1 MKRVLVLYYSQ
12 SGQLLE
18 ILNKLTEP
26 LKTNPELAITFCEI
40 QPEPP
45 FSFPWDNPTFFDAFP
60 ESVMQVPQTV
70 KPLPDEV
77 MQNQYDLIILGYQ
90 IWFLSISIPIN
101 SFLFS
106 ADAAKLFQN
115 TPVLTVIGCR
125 NMWVNAHEN
134 MKKRLRELHATLVG
148 NIVLTDKAPN
158 LISAYTIVKW
168 MFTGK
173 KEKYLGIFPK
183 PGVSDQ
189 DINNTSVFAPPLLQ
203 AIQQNNYT
211 SLHEQ
216 LLSRGAV
223 TIKPFIVT
231 IEKRGALIFKKWAQ
245 IIIRKKTSRKRWLKV
260 FNIYLAVAIWV
271 ISPVAYL
278 LYLITY
284 PFTSNN
290 RKKLTNYYQGIHLK

>member
-18 ILNKLTEP
+18 ILNQLTLP
-26 LKTNPELAITFCEI
+26 LQSNPELSITFCEI
-40 QPEPP
+40 EPDPP
-45 FSFPWDNPTFFDAFP
+45 FSFPWNNHTFFEAFP
-60 ESVMQVPQTV
+60 ESVMQIPQGV
-70 KPLPDEV
+70 KPLPEHV
-77 MQNQYDLIILGYQ
+77 MQNKYDLIILGYQ
-90 IWFLSISIPIN
+90 VWFLSISIPIN

-106 ADAAKLFQN
+106 SDAAQLFQN

-125 NMWVNAHEN
+125 NMWVNAQEK
-134 MKKRLRELHATLVG
+134 MKKRLQELQAHLVG

-183 PGVSDQ
+183 PGISDQ
-189 DINNTSVFAPPLLQ
+189 DINNASVFAAPIRQ
-203 AIQQNNYT
+203 AIQQNNYAT
-211 SLHEQ
+211 LHNQ
-216 LLSRGAV
+216 LLSLGAV
-223 TIKPFIVT
+223 SIKPFIVT
-231 IEKRGALIFKKWAQ
+231 IEKRGALIFNKWAQ
-245 IIIRKKTSRKRWLKV
+245 IIIRKKSSRRRWLRV
-260 FNIYLAVAIWV
+260 FNIYLAVAIWG

-290 RKKLTNYYQGIHLK
+290 RKKLTNYYQGIQLK

>member
-18 ILNKLTEP
+18 ILNQLTLP
-26 LKTNPELAITFCEI
+26 LQSNPELSITFCEI
-40 QPEPP
+40 EPDPP
-45 FSFPWDNPTFFDAFP
+45 FSFPWNNHTFFEAFP
-60 ESVMQVPQTV
+60 ESVMQIPQGV
-70 KPLPDEV
+70 KPLPEHV
-77 MQNQYDLIILGYQ
+77 MQNKYDLIILGYQ
-90 IWFLSISIPIN
+90 VWFLSISIPIN

-106 ADAAKLFQN
+106 SDAAQLFQN

-125 NMWVNAHEN
+125 NMWVNAQEKI
-134 MKKRLRELHATLVG
+134 KKRLQELQAHLVG

-183 PGVSDQ
+183 PGISDQ
-189 DINNTSVFAPPLLQ
+189 DINNASVFAAPIRQ
-203 AIQQNNYT
+203 AIQQNNYAT
-211 SLHEQ
+211 LHNQ
-216 LLSRGAV
+216 LLSLGAV
-223 TIKPFIVT
+223 SIKPFIVT
-231 IEKRGALIFKKWAQ
+231 IEKRGALIFNKWAQ
-245 IIIRKKTSRKRWLKV
+245 IIIRKKSSRRRWLRV
-260 FNIYLAVAIWV
+260 FNIYLAVAIWG

-290 RKKLTNYYQGIHLK
+290 RKKLTNYYQGIQLK

>member
-18 ILNKLTEP
+18 ILNQLTLP
-26 LKTNPELAITFCEI
+26 LQSNPELSITFCEI
-40 QPEPP
+40 EPDPP
-45 FSFPWDNPTFFDAFP
+45 FSFPWNNHTFFEAFP
-60 ESVMQVPQTV
+60 ESVMQIPQGV
-70 KPLPDEV
+70 KPLPEHV
-77 MQNQYDLIILGYQ
+77 MQNKYDLIILGYQ
-90 IWFLSISIPIN
+90 VWFLSISIPIN

-106 ADAAKLFQN
+106 PDAAQLFQN

-125 NMWVNAHEN
+125 NMWVNAQEK
-134 MKKRLRELHATLVG
+134 MKKRLQGLQAHLVG

-183 PGVSDQ
+183 PGISDQ
-189 DINNTSVFAPPLLQ
+189 DINNASVFAAPIRQ
-203 AIQQNNYT
+203 AIQQNNYAT
-211 SLHEQ
+211 LHNQ
-216 LLSRGAV
+216 LLSLGAV
-223 TIKPFIVT
+223 SIKPFIVT
-231 IEKRGALIFKKWAQ
+231 IEKRGALIFNKWAQ
-245 IIIRKKTSRKRWLKV
+245 IIIRKKSSRRRWLRV

-290 RKKLTNYYQGIHLK
+290 RKKLTNYYQGIQLK

>member
-18 ILNKLTEP
+18 ILNQLTLP
-26 LKTNPELAITFCEI
+26 LQSNPELSITFCEI
-40 QPEPP
+40 EPDPP
-45 FSFPWDNPTFFDAFP
+45 FSFPWNNHTFFEAFP
-60 ESVMQVPQTV
+60 ESVMQIPQGV
-70 KPLPDEV
+70 KPLPEHV
-77 MQNQYDLIILGYQ
+77 MQNKYDLIILGYQ
-90 IWFLSISIPIN
+90 VWFLSISIPIN

-106 ADAAKLFQN
+106 PDAAQLFQN

-125 NMWVNAHEN
+125 NMWVNAQEK
-134 MKKRLRELHATLVG
+134 MKKRLQELQAHLVG

-183 PGVSDQ
+183 PGISDQ
-189 DINNTSVFAPPLLQ
+189 DINNASVFAAPIRQ
-203 AIQQNNYT
+203 AIQQNNYAT
-211 SLHEQ
+211 LHNQ
-216 LLSRGAV
+216 LLSLGAV
-223 TIKPFIVT
+223 SIKPFIVT
-231 IEKRGALIFKKWAQ
+231 IEKRGALIFNKWAQ
-245 IIIRKKTSRKRWLKV
+245 IIIRKKSSRRRWLRV

-290 RKKLTNYYQGIHLK
+290 RKKLTNYYQGIQLK

>member
-18 ILNKLTEP
+18 ILNQLTLP
-26 LKTNPELAITFCEI
+26 LQSNPELSITFCEI
-40 QPEPP
+40 EPDPP
-45 FSFPWDNPTFFDAFP
+45 FSFPWNNHTFFEAFP
-60 ESVMQVPQTV
+60 ESVMQIPQGV
-70 KPLPDEV
+70 KPLPEHV
-77 MQNQYDLIILGYQ
+77 MQNKYDLIILGYQ
-90 IWFLSISIPIN
+90 VWFLSISIPIN

-106 ADAAKLFQN
+106 PDAAQLFQN

-125 NMWVNAHEN
+125 NMWVNAQEK
-134 MKKRLRELHATLVG
+134 MKKRLQELQAHLVG

-183 PGVSDQ
+183 PGISDQ
-189 DINNTSVFAPPLLQ
+189 DINNASVFAAPIRQ
-203 AIQQNNYT
+203 AIQQNNYAT
-211 SLHEQ
+211 LHNQ
-216 LLSRGAV
+216 LLSLGAV
-223 TIKPFIVT
+223 SIKPFIVT
-231 IEKRGALIFKKWAQ
+231 IEKRGALIFNKWAQ
-245 IIIRKKTSRKRWLKV
+245 IIFRKKSSRRRWLRV
-260 FNIYLAVAIWV
+260 FNIYLAVAIWG

-290 RKKLTNYYQGIHLK
+290 RKKLTNYYQGIQLK

>member
-18 ILNKLTEP
+18 ILNQLTLP
-26 LKTNPELAITFCEI
+26 LQSNPEFSITFCEI
-40 QPEPP
+40 EPDP
-45 FSFPWDNPTFFDAFP
+45 SFSFPWNNHTFFEAFP
-60 ESVMQVPQTV
+60 ESVMQIPQGV
-70 KPLPDEV
+70 KPLPEHV
-77 MQNQYDLIILGYQ
+77 MQNKYDLIILGYQ
-90 IWFLSISIPIN
+90 VWFLSISIPIN

-106 ADAAKLFQN
+106 SDAAQLFQN

-125 NMWVNAHEN
+125 NMWVNAQEK
-134 MKKRLRELHATLVG
+134 MKKRLQELQAHLVG

-183 PGVSDQ
+183 PGISDQ
-189 DINNTSVFAPPLLQ
+189 DINNASVFAAPIRQ
-203 AIQQNNYT
+203 AIQQNNYAT
-211 SLHEQ
+211 LHNQ
-216 LLSRGAV
+216 LLSLGAV
-223 TIKPFIVT
+223 SIKPFIVT
-231 IEKRGALIFKKWAQ
+231 IEKRGALIFNKWAQ
-245 IIIRKKTSRKRWLKV
+245 IIIRKKSSRRRWLRV
-260 FNIYLAVAIWV
+260 FNIYLAVAIWG

-290 RKKLTNYYQGIHLK
+290 RKKLTNYYQGIQLK

>member
-18 ILNKLTEP
+18 ILNQLTLP
-26 LKTNPELAITFCEI
+26 LQSNPELSITFCEI
-40 QPEPP
+40 EPDPP
-45 FSFPWDNPTFFDAFP
+45 FSFPWNNHTFFEAFP
-60 ESVMQVPQTV
+60 ESVMQIPQGV
-70 KPLPDEV
+70 KPLPEHV
-77 MQNQYDLIILGYQ
+77 MQNKYDLIILGYQ
-90 IWFLSISIPIN
+90 VWFLSISIPIN

-106 ADAAKLFQN
+106 SDAAQLFQN

-125 NMWVNAHEN
+125 NMWVNAQEKI
-134 MKKRLRELHATLVG
+134 KKRLQELQAHLVG

-183 PGVSDQ
+183 PGISDQ
-189 DINNTSVFAPPLLQ
+189 DINNASVFAAPIRQ
-203 AIQQNNYT
+203 AIQQNNYAT
-211 SLHEQ
+211 LHNQ
-216 LLSRGAV
+216 LLSLGAV
-223 TIKPFIVT
+223 SIKPFIVT
-231 IEKRGALIFKKWAQ
+231 IEKRGALIFNKWAQ
-245 IIIRKKTSRKRWLKV
+245 IIIRKKSSRRRWLRV

-290 RKKLTNYYQGIHLK
+290 RKKLTNYYQGIQLK

>member
-18 ILNKLTEP
+18 ILNQLTLP
-26 LKTNPELAITFCEI
+26 LQSNPELSITFCEI
-40 QPEPP
+40 EPDPP
-45 FSFPWDNPTFFDAFP
+45 FSFPWNNHTFFEAFP
-60 ESVMQVPQTV
+60 ESVMQIPQGV
-70 KPLPDEV
+70 KPLPEHV
-77 MQNQYDLIILGYQ
+77 MQNKYDLIILGYQ
-90 IWFLSISIPIN
+90 VWFLSISIPIN

-106 ADAAKLFQN
+106 PDAAQLFQN

-125 NMWVNAHEN
+125 NMWVNAQEK
-134 MKKRLRELHATLVG
+134 MKKRLQELQAHLVG

-183 PGVSDQ
+183 PGISDQ
-189 DINNTSVFAPPLLQ
+189 DINNASVFAAPIRQ
-203 AIQQNNYT
+203 AIQQNNYAT
-211 SLHEQ
+211 LHNQ
-216 LLSRGAV
+216 LLSLGAV
-223 TIKPFIVT
+223 SIKPFIVT
-231 IEKRGALIFKKWAQ
+231 IEKRGALIFNKWAQ
-245 IIIRKKTSRKRWLKV
+245 IIIRKKSSRRRWLRV
-260 FNIYLAVAIWV
+260 FNIYLAVAIWG

-290 RKKLTNYYQGIHLK
+290 RKKLTNYYQGIQLK